1 MRNECK
7 IVGSNGTLKLR
18 FKTLK
23 IREKTLKLLILTQ
36 SRSLNL
42 FLILFIYTYELK
54 YKIMRYK
61 ACKIES
67 LEIKI
72 EDYRYKI
79 KYKKEIDF

>member
-1 MRNECK
+1 M
-7 IVGSNGTLKLR
+7 GSNGTLKLR

-23 IREKTLKLLILTQ
+23 SRVRTLKSCKMTQ

-61 ACKIES
+61 VCKIES